1 MATTATTSKKQSLSQ
16 RYPWRVEVPLL
27 ILLSAA
33 TLIVGLSLPLM
44 KVEKL
49 VFWKNEYSVFKGVVS
64 LMQDNQ
70 IPLALILFFFSMVFP
85 FVKLISLLILW
96 WARWSDAKRKRVL
109 RWLEILGRWSMLDVF
124 AVSILIVLVKL
135 GPLAQVQPQ
144 AGLYVFCAAI
154 LASMGTTMY
163 VEYLAKR

>member
-1 MATTATTSKKQSLSQ
+1 MATTATTSKKQSLSH
-16 RYPWRVEVPLL
+16 RYPGRWEVPILV
-27 ILLSAA
+27 LLSAA

-44 KVEKL
+44 KVEKM
-49 VFWKNEYSVFKGVVS
+49 VFWKNEYSVYKGIIN

-70 IPLALILFFFSMVFP
+70 ILLALVLFFFSMVFP
-85 FVKLISLLILW
+85 FVKLSALLVLW
-96 WARWSDAKRKRVL
+96 WAPWSQAKRKRVL

-135 GPLAQVQPQ
+135 GPLAQVTPQ

-163 VEYLAKR
+163 VEFLAKR

>member
-1 MATTATTSKKQSLSQ
+1 MTKSSGKHSLAHQ
-16 RYPWRVEVPLL
+16 YPWHVEVPIL
-27 ILLSAA
+27 ILLSLA

-44 KVEKL
+44 KVEKM
-49 VFWKNEYSVFKGVVS
+49 VFWKNDYSVYKGIVN

-70 IPLALILFFFSMVFP
+70 ILLAVVLFFFSMVFP
-85 FVKLISLLILW
+85 FVKLSALLILW
-96 WARWSDAKRKRVL
+96 WAPWSEAKRKRVL

-135 GPLAQVQPQ
+135 GPLAQVTPQ
-144 AGLYVFCAAI
+144 AGLYVFCSAI

-163 VEYLAKR
+163 VEYLARRQK